1 MTKSLN
7 DARIL
12 DLIEAYGADPA
23 AFPEAE
29 RAGAAR
35 RLAEAPAVF
44 ATALADARRLD
55 SALGLLPEVTV
66 PPALRACL
74 LASAPAPKNVVRGSG
89 ASLKRFLP
97 AWLPAGA
104 LASLAVGVLV
114 GVNVA
119 APVSVASVTP
129 AVDEAD
135 SVMYAAL
142 GFGDYD
148 LMSETTE

>member
-1 MTKSLN
+1 MTPSLS

-29 RAGAAR
+29 RNAAAR
-35 RLAEAPAVF
+35 RMAESPAVF
-44 ATALADARRLD
+44 ATALADARQLD

-66 PPALRACL
+66 PAALRASL
-74 LASAPAPKNVVRGSG
+74 LASAPAPKKAVRSG
-89 ASLKRFLP
+89 AGLKRFLP

-104 LASLAVGVLV
+104 LASLVMGVLV

-119 APVSVASVTP
+119 APVSVATATP

-148 LMSETTE
+148 LMSESTE

>member
-35 RLAEAPAVF
+35 RMAEASAVF

-66 PPALRACL
+66 SPALRASL
-74 LASAPAPKNVVRGSG
+74 LASAPTPKKAVRSG
-89 ASLKRFLP
+89 VGLKRFLP